1 MMNDHAAKPVM
12 SWLVCNGTHCVVV
25 AVDGS
30 FEVRLVR
37 DGSLIRFERFALPG
51 PAFETAHSWRRTYSA
66 APMVSADTQADTQ
79 LDTSLAK

>member
-1 MMNDHAAKPVM
+1 MNDHAAKPSTM
-12 SWLVCNGTHCVVV
+12 RWLVCSGTECVVT

-37 DGSLIRFERFALPG
+37 DGSLVRFERFELPG

-66 APMVSADTQADTQ
+66 AQLVSADPSVD
-79 LDTSLAK
+79 SRLAK

>member
-1 MMNDHAAKPVM
+1 MNDHAVKPSTM
-12 SWLVCNGTHCVVV
+12 RWLVCTGTECVIT

-37 DGSLIRFERFALPG
+37 DGSLVRFERFELPG

-66 APMVSADTQADTQ
+66 AQMVSAEPSVDRH
-79 LDTSLAK
+79 LAK

>member
-1 MMNDHAAKPVM
+1 MNDYAANDHAAKPPM
-12 SWLVCNGTHCVVV
+12 MRLLVCSGTECVIT

-37 DGSLIRFERFALPG
+37 DGSLVRFERFELPG

-66 APMVSADTQADTQ
+66 A
-79 LDTSLAK
+79 